1 MQPHLRESIP
11 NAWDW
16 VEHRAGQ
23 CDHCAHEEEPRVVA
37 AVSVEQEACSV
48 ECENAQKI
56 ECAGFD
62 VFLFYI

>member
-23 CDHCAHEEEPRVVA
+23 CDHCAHEKEPRVVA
-37 AVSVEQEACSV
+37 AVRVEQEACSV
-48 ECENAQKI
+48 EGEKRTKN
-56 ECAGFD
+56 
-62 VFLFYI
+62 

>member
-1 MQPHLRESIP
+1 MQLHLRESVP